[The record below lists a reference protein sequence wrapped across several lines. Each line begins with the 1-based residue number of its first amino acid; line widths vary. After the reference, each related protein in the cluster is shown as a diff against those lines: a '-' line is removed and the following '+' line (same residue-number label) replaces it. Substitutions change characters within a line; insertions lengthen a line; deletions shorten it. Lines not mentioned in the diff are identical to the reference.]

1 MRVAA
6 SVMAAALWLLGSNAG
21 AAPRIVSL
29 APNLTEMAF
38 TAGAG
43 ADVIAT
49 VEYSDYPAA
58 ARAIPRI
65 GDAFRVDL
73 ERLVGLKPDVVLAWE
88 TGTPVALIEH
98 VRALGLNV
106 RVVRVQTL
114 AEVAQAILDIGE
126 IAGTQYVAEEAAH
139 DFEAQL
145 DRLRTRYARQAP
157 VRAFVEVNAQP
168 LYTVN
173 GKHVITEVLG
183 LCGGVNVFADLN
195 DIAPVVGIEAVGQR
209 HPEVILGASDDDTMP
224 LKRWS
229 QWPFVDAARTRD
241 VYVVNSDLLTRPSA
255 RLAKGAEE
263 VCAVLDRVRTKRARS
278 DRGKSH

>member
-1 MRVAA
+1 MKLRWIAA
-6 SVMAAALWLLGSNAG
+6 IALLLASSLAWA

-29 APNLTEMAF
+29 APSLTELSF

-49 VEYSDYPAA
+49 VDYSDYPPAA
-58 ARAIPRI
+58 KSIPRI

-73 ERLVGLKPDVVLAWE
+73 ERLLGLKPDVVLAWE
-88 TGTPVALIEH
+88 TGTPVATIER
-98 VRALGLNV
+98 VRELGLKV

-114 AEVAQAILDIGE
+114 AEIAQAVRDIGA
-126 IAGTQYVAEEAAH
+126 IAGTQSVAEKAAH
-139 DFEAQL
+139 EFESHL
-145 DRLRTRYARQAP
+145 ERLRARYAGRTP

-173 GKHVITEVLG
+173 GNHAITEVLG

-195 DIAPVVGIEAVGQR
+195 DIAPVVGVEAVGQR
-209 HPEVILGASDDDTMP
+209 HPQVILGASDDDTQPM
-224 LKRWS
+224 KRWS

-241 VYVVNSDLLTRPSA
+241 VYVVHSDLLTRPSA
-255 RLAKGAEE
+255 RLAEGADE
-263 VCAVLDRVRTKRARS
+263 VCGILDRVREKHAGRA
-278 DRGKSH
+278 KSP